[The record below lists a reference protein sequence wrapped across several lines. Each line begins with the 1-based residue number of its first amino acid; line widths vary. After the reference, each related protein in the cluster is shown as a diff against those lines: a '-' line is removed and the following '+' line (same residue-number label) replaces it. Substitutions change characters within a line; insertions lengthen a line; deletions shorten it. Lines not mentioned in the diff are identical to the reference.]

1 MGTDALDAMLYAI
14 SSGELYTRIAS
25 YNGPSVETY
34 MANENDGIKW
44 PRLSI
49 DNWSATVEAYMQFFE
64 NIANHPI
71 KFDTY
76 VIDICP
82 NKRVAYL
89 AAHARKRRVRIKN
102 LNRAIRICE
111 RADVL

>member
-25 YNGPSVETY
+25 YDGHTVVTY
-34 MANENDGIKW
+34 MANDTDGIKW
-44 PRLSI
+44 PKLSI
-49 DNWSATVEAYMQFFE
+49 DNWSATVEAYIQFFE
-64 NIANHPI
+64 NIANHLI
-71 KFDTY
+71 EFDTY

-89 AAHARKRRVRIKN
+89 AAHSKKRRVRIKN
-102 LNRAIRICE
+102 LKRTIRICE
-111 RADVL
+111 MEGVL

>member
-1 MGTDALDAMLYAI
+1 MGTDALDAMLYAL
-14 SSGELYTRIAS
+14 SSGEAYTRIAS
-25 YNGPSVETY
+25 YNGCPVETY
-34 MANENDGIKW
+34 TRNETDGIEW

>member
-14 SSGELYTRIAS
+14 SSGEAWHRITS
-25 YNGPSVETY
+25 YDGRSVETY
-34 MANENDGIKW
+34 MANETDGIEW

-49 DNWSATVEAYMQFFE
+49 DNWSATVEVYLQFFE
-64 NIANHPI
+64 NIANHLI
-71 KFDTY
+71 EFDTY
-76 VIDICP
+76 VIDKCP

-89 AAHARKRRVRIKN
+89 AAHARKRRVRMKN

-111 RADVL
+111 KEGLL

>member
-1 MGTDALDAMLYAI
+1 MGTDALDAMLYSI

-25 YNGPSVETY
+25 YDGHTVETY
-34 MANENDGIKW
+34 MANETDGIKW

-64 NIANHPI
+64 NIADHLI
-71 KFDTY
+71 EFDTY
-76 VIDICP
+76 FIDICP

-89 AAHARKRRVRIKN
+89 AAHSKKRRVRMKN
-102 LNRAIRICE
+102 LKRAIRICE
-111 RADVL
+111 REDIL